1 MDSTERLATRASQN
15 RGVALKLGPKYAPC
29 VFKLTDAQ
37 SDFLATTTTAA
48 MITVADGVA
57 KPARVAIGM
66 LDRVL
71 LSSGTAD
78 RVRTLRL
85 RQDPRCTL
93 LVFRGD
99 WEWLALES
107 TVVLREGDEA
117 MALQVPLLR
126 QIQGRPTGP
135 LSWFN
140 GDIDETDLLDSMKA
154 EGRLLYEFEIHRC
167 YGMI

>member
-1 MDSTERLATRASQN
+1 MALALDA
-15 RGVALKLGPKYAPC
+15 KYAPR

-37 SDFLATTTTAA
+37 SDFLSTTTTAA
-48 MITVADGVA
+48 MITVYDGVA
-57 KPARVAIGM
+57 KPARVAVGM
-66 LDRVL
+66 LDGVL

-85 RQDPRCTL
+85 RRDPRCTL

-107 TVVLREGDEA
+107 TVVLREGEDA

-126 QIQGRPTGP
+126 RIQGRPTGP

-140 GDIDETDLLDSMKA
+140 GDIEEADLVDSMRA